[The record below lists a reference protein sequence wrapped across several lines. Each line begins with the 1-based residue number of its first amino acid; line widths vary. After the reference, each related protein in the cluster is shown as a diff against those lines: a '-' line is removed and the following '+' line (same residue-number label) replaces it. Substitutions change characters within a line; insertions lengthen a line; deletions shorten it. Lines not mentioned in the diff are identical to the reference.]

1 MNEPCTPERTLR
13 AGIAFTPIRL
23 SDGRSWGFARPSNR
37 LVPELVAGID
47 DLGRKTETI
56 RARVEH
62 GYSLE
67 LQTLLDRLRV
77 ACQSGPTS
85 RQYDAFFAFAAA
97 LLRRVHDIDRSIAG
111 TLLTVDQADLPGLIQ
126 EVLTTALSPPSET
139 TALLRGEP
147 PDG

>member
-23 SDGRSWGFARPSNR
+23 SDGRSWGFARPSLR
-37 LVPELVAGID
+37 LVPEVVAGID
-47 DLGRKTETI
+47 ALGRKTETI
-56 RARVEH
+56 RARVEY

-67 LQTLLDRLRV
+67 IQTLLDRLRG
-77 ACQSGPTS
+77 ACLSGPVS
-85 RQYDAFFAFAAA
+85 QQYDDFFAFAEA
-97 LLRRVHDIDRSIAG
+97 LLRRVHDIDGSMAA
-111 TLLTVDQADLPGLIQ
+111 TLLTVDQDDLPGLIR